1 MASAR
6 VHDTTRRS
14 VSLLEETNASGAA
27 QADYINFD
35 GRPIAT
41 LDPSSGTLYFLH
53 DDMLGTPQ
61 LATDASQTV
70 AWQATYQPFGT
81 ASVSGTITQ
90 NLRLPGQYFDLES
103 GWNHNGFRDYVPSL
117 GRLVK
122 PDPLALEGTSLF
134 YNTRSGTNNLEGPI
148 PSIAATGFYAY
159 VGDDPINFLDPLGK
173 APIPASLL
181 DRSRMLL
188 SNQECGEFLKQLLL
202 NLGLPPNL
210 DALLK
215 AFNET
220 QFLPTPKNDPFV
232 KTYGTG
238 YTAHVDDVG
247 ASYVV
252 HVSYPGRS
260 NAAVT
265 LLHEVFHTLNY
276 GLTDS
281 ALAKATGYTG
291 DPNDMPAASNYF
303 SRQMEQHCIGCK
315 K

>member
-1 MASAR
+1 M
-6 VHDTTRRS
+6 
-14 VSLLEETNASGAA
+14 GAA
-27 QADYINFD
+27 QADYIYLN

-41 LDPSSGTLYFLH
+41 LDPSTGAIYFLN
-53 DDMLGTPQ
+53 DDSLGAPQ
-61 LATDASQTV
+61 LATDASQAV
-70 AWQATYQPFGT
+70 AWQATYQPFGQ

-90 NLRLPGQYFDLES
+90 NLRFPGQYFDVES
-103 GWNHNGFRDYVPSL
+103 GWNHNGFRNFIPDL
-117 GRLVK
+117 GRYAE
-122 PDPLALEGTSLF
+122 PDPLAMEGTSLF
-134 YNTRSGTNNLEGPI
+134 YNARTGTHTLEGPI
-148 PSIAATGFYAY
+148 PSIAVTAFYAY
-159 VGDDPINFLDPLGK
+159 VGNDPINFLDPLGK

-188 SNQECGEFLKQLLL
+188 SNKECGEFLKQLLL

-252 HVSYPGRS
+252 RQLPWQEQCSRY
-260 NAAVT
+260 
-265 LLHEVFHTLNY
+265 
-276 GLTDS
+276 
-281 ALAKATGYTG
+281 
-291 DPNDMPAASNYF
+291 AASRGISHSQLRVDRF
-303 SRQMEQHCIGCK
+303 CISESNWLYRRPE
-315 K
+315 